1 MIYFLEFNNYIP
13 LQNFSNI
20 IINYLKE
27 NKFKVEKG
35 LPKNKE
41 DIFITFPVLFVM
53 NKKYKIE
60 NIISN
65 NIILINTEALYSHW
79 FIRMKN
85 ILFNN
90 KVKYILDYCYKNIK
104 ILNQLIIKQKFY
116 YCPPC
121 YNKYF
126 ENLIP
131 DNKCKDIDILFL
143 GLMNNR
149 REKIKQDLKNELKDY
164 NILFDHNF
172 NETYQLISRSK
183 IILDMHFYEENF
195 AIDYYRTSILI
206 SNKKF
211 VIHESVQKEEEESE
225 EYKILSKSLVF
236 CKYDDIV
243 KTCKKYIQLSSEERD
258 LIAEQTYNIFK
269 NELYFDKYFPKNILK
284 LKT

>member
-1 MIYFLEFNNYIP
+1 MIYFLEFNDYIP

-20 IINYLKE
+20 IINYLKK
-27 NKFKVEKG
+27 NKFKVKKG
-35 LPKNKE
+35 LPKKKT
-41 DIFITFPVLFVM
+41 DLFITFPALFIIDE
-53 NKKYKIE
+53 KYKIE

-65 NIILINTEALYSHW
+65 NIVLINTEALQSHW
-79 FIRMKN
+79 FIRMEH

-90 KVKYILDYCYKNIK
+90 KVKFILDYCYKNIK
-104 ILNQLIIKQKFY
+104 ILNELNIKQKFY

-131 DNKCKDIDILFL
+131 DNNIKDIDILFL
-143 GLMNNR
+143 GLMNDR
-149 REKIKQDLKNELKDY
+149 REKIKKDLKNELKDY
-164 NILFDHNF
+164 NILFVHNF

-195 AIDYYRTSILI
+195 AIDYYRSSILI

-211 VIHESVQKEEEESE
+211 VIHESVQKEEEDSE

-243 KTCKKYIQLSSEERD
+243 KTCKKYIQLSSEERN
-258 LIAEQTYNIFK
+258 LIANKTYNIFK
-269 NELYFDKYFPKNILK
+269 NELYFEKYFPKNILN
-284 LKT
+284 

>member
-1 MIYFLEFNNYIP
+1 
-13 LQNFSNI
+13 
-20 IINYLKE
+20 
-27 NKFKVEKG
+27 
-35 LPKNKE
+35 
-41 DIFITFPVLFVM
+41 M

-149 REKIKQDLKNELKDY
+149 REKIKQDLKN
-164 NILFDHNF
+164 NI
-172 NETYQLISRSK
+172 I
-183 IILDMHFYEENF
+183 
-195 AIDYYRTSILI
+195 
-206 SNKKF
+206 
-211 VIHESVQKEEEESE
+211 
-225 EYKILSKSLVF
+225 
-236 CKYDDIV
+236 
-243 KTCKKYIQLSSEERD
+243 
-258 LIAEQTYNIFK
+258 
-269 NELYFDKYFPKNILK
+269 
-284 LKT
+284 